1 MFLPKKDP
9 LPNYKSSSKSLDK
22 IFEIANQ
29 LPKLLLTG
37 RVQQTIDNLKA
48 NDLSLNN
55 LIKKHD
61 IREIKLAM
69 VHLSFI
75 SHAYIW
81 GSKTPSKILPEVVAK
96 PWVNL
101 SNILGRPPIL
111 SYASYCLDNW
121 YRINPKEEISLE
133 NVGLITNFLGG
144 VDEDWFVTIHVCI
157 ENAASDSIHAASQL
171 SKLNESDSI
180 ATYSKYLKQIIKS
193 LRQVNDIFS
202 RMPEKC
208 DPYVYYHRVRPF
220 IFGTKDNPDLKKGL
234 IYKNQYNNK
243 PQFFRGETGAQS
255 SIIPYLDGALGIYHT
270 EDHLRH
276 YLNEMRDYMPP
287 DHRKMIEEVELRSNA
302 KHFIHQ
308 SKQLTNEYNKCL
320 EEIRIFRAQHL
331 EFAATYIHKQSQ
343 IKNPFGRGGSTITG
357 TGGTPF
363 MRYLKK
369 HRDETQKQKI
379 KKS

>member
-9 LPNYKSSSKSLDK
+9 LLRYKSKAKSIERISD
-22 IFEIANQ
+22 IANQ

-37 RVQQTIDNLKA
+37 KLQNNIDTLKL
-48 NDLSLNN
+48 NDLSINTITKNN
-55 LIKKHD
+55 D

-81 GSKTPSKILPEVVAK
+81 GSKFPAKTLPGVLAK
-96 PWVNL
+96 PWVKL
-101 SNILGRPPIL
+101 SDILGRPPIL

-121 YRINPKEEISLE
+121 YRINPTEEISLE

-157 ENAASDSIHAASQL
+157 ENAASNAIQAASEL
-171 SKLNESDSI
+171 TKLNDLDDIS
-180 ATYSKYLKQIIKS
+180 TYFKHLKEITAS
-193 LRQVNDIFS
+193 LREVNTIFS

-208 DPYVYYHRVRPF
+208 DPYIYYHRVRPF

-255 SIIPYLDGALGIYHT
+255 SMIPFLDGALGIYHT
-270 EDHLRH
+270 NDHLRH

-287 DHRKMIEEVELRSNA
+287 EHRLMIEQVEKRSNA
-302 KHFIHQ
+302 KEMILQ
-308 SKQLTNEYNKCL
+308 SKKLTNEYNKCL

-363 MRYLKK
+363 MKYLKK

-379 KKS
+379 K